1 MLTTCSFDIY
11 ITNDHENNMTSYPQE
26 SPCSRDSDDLGTQ
39 DDNKLSPC
47 IFQCRLESIDN
58 IEMCISC
65 GRTRDEIVNWRE
77 FDQAQK
83 DIVFKLSNER
93 MLKKLGKI

>member
-11 ITNDHENNMTSYPQE
+11 ITNDHEDNMTSLHQE
-26 SPCSRDSDDLGTQ
+26 
-39 DDNKLSPC
+39 SPC
-47 IFQCRLESIDN
+47 IFQCRLESIDD

-65 GRTRDEIVNWRE
+65 GRTRDEIVNWSE